1 MGTVMNTFDTPNP
14 ITALIDMSTRSNIWV
29 VAEDR
34 SDTTVEITP
43 RSIRRGSEQ
52 RLAEQITADYSNG
65 LLQIALK
72 PLHFY
77 TWFDF
82 GAAVDVT
89 VRMPSGSNI
98 NANSGMGNLRCEGD
112 FDAAELR
119 SGKGE
124 VRIDRCTTLKSRTGH
139 GDTYIGQVT
148 GSVDVS
154 TGNGTLRVGNLSGE
168 GVVKTANGDV
178 YVSEVSG
185 RLRLKSA
192 HGNLVVSQS
201 SGEVELKS
209 SHGNLRV
216 EDALRGSVSLR
227 TANGALAVGVREG
240 TAAWLDLNSSSGRVR
255 NELGEA
261 TGPGEA
267 RATVEVLARTS
278 RGDITIRRS
287 PTMA

>member
-1 MGTVMNTFDTPNP
+1 MNTFATPNP
-14 ITALIDMSTRSNIWV
+14 ITAMIDMSTRSNILV

-34 SDTTVEITP
+34 QDTTVEIVP
-43 RSIRRGSEQ
+43 RSFRRGADQ
-52 RLAEQITADYSNG
+52 RMMDQMTVDFSNG
-65 LLQIALK
+65 LLQVILK
-72 PLHFY
+72 PAHLY
-77 TWFDF
+77 NWFDF

-89 VRMPSGSNI
+89 VRMPSGSNLT
-98 NANSGMGNLRCEGD
+98 ASSGMGNLRCEGD

-124 VRIDRCTTLKSRTGH
+124 IRIDRCTSLRSRTGH

-148 GSVDVS
+148 GAVDVS
-154 TGNGTLRVGNLSGE
+154 TGNGTLRVGSLAGD

-185 RLRLKSA
+185 RVRLKSA
-192 HGNLVVSQS
+192 HGNMMVSQS
-201 SGEVELKS
+201 SGELELKS
-209 SHGNLRV
+209 SNGNLRV

-227 TANGALAVGVREG
+227 TANGALAVGVHEG

-261 TGPGEA
+261 SGPGEA
-267 RATVEVLARTS
+267 RATVEVTARTS
-278 RGDITIRRS
+278 HGDITIRRS
-287 PTMA
+287 TPIAA